1 MTQFFFSHES
11 SSWVEIRLH
20 TEFGCVGAEKKWDTV
35 VVLHSKIRPTQ
46 LWIEL
51 SWVVAIYIFIVIFCS
66 II

>member
-1 MTQFFFSHES
+1 MGLDKTEYCSVHES

-20 TEFGCVGAEKKWDTV
+20 TEFGCVGAEKKWDMV

-51 SWVVAIYIFIVIFCS
+51 GCGNLYDD
-66 II
+66 